1 MGFMNTES
9 TVVQKVEQYF
19 AKEGWNVR
27 KNVKIRGR
35 VVDIVAIKNE
45 EIAAIEVKGG
55 GGDVEK
61 GIMQSLHQKGA
72 VNLSYLAIPRSA
84 LTPSVKATC
93 KNLGIG
99 LLSVD
104 ADVEEAVGPKH
115 TQPLKSVRSKI
126 LGRKPQKESH
136 LQTKSPLEIIFRTKS
151 QILVLKLLFLNPTK
165 EFHLSGIA
173 RRTGLTPP
181 AVLKETA
188 NLIRTGL
195 IKRRDQGNLSFYTI
209 NKNAIIFEEMKRI
222 FLKYEIFSE
231 ILSKELVKE
240 KITYALIYGSFA
252 KGTEKEG
259 SDIDLLIVGDV
270 SETDLLKV
278 IPKIERNTGREI
290 NFILWTE
297 KEFKERVKR
306 KIPLIRE
313 ILDTPIIMI
322 VGDEDGFRRAAK
334 EESG

>member
-1 MGFMNTES
+1 MSTES
-9 TVVQKVEQYF
+9 EVVQKVERHF
-19 AKEGWNVR
+19 AKDGWGVR
-27 KNVKIRGR
+27 REVKIRGR
-35 VVDIVAIKNE
+35 VVDIVTIKNG
-45 EIAAIEVKGG
+45 EIAAIEVKGA

-72 VNLSYLAIPRSA
+72 ANFSYLAIPKST
-84 LTPSVKATC
+84 LTSSVKATC

-104 ADVEEAVGPKH
+104 ADVEEVVEPKR
-115 TQPLKSVRSKI
+115 TTPLKSVQSKI
-126 LGRKPQKESH
+126 LGRRPQKESH
-136 LQTKSPLEIIFRTKS
+136 LQTKSLLETIFRTKS
-151 QILVLKLLFLNPTK
+151 QILVLKLLFLNATK

-181 AVLKETA
+181 AVLKEAA
-188 NLIRTGL
+188 NLVRTGL
-195 IKRRDQGNLSFYTI
+195 VKRRDQGNLSFYSI
-209 NKNAIIFEEMKRI
+209 NKDAIIFEEMKRI

-231 ILSKELVKE
+231 ILSKELTKE

-259 SDIDLLIVGDV
+259 SDIDLLVVGDV
-270 SETDLLKV
+270 SENQLLKV

-297 KEFKERVKR
+297 NEFKEKVQR

-313 ILDTPIIMI
+313 ILETPIIMI